1 MQTYRIYL
9 LSLALFLVGCSD
21 NTDGDQE
28 SKEEFP
34 NVDATYSLLLQTNE
48 LLSLI
53 KLNAD
58 AETIF
63 LDPGISEFENS
74 SLPKVTYRDGDEISI
89 FNSQSDCSGR
99 VSLYDF
105 KNDALQKTVVFDD
118 LGICDLVVHALAH
131 SGNDLYIG
139 YEVPAQGA
147 KETLY
152 YLRTIDISNSEP
164 ETVDIE
170 LDKRPL
176 QAVFSNNMVFI
187 LSVDLEDDN
196 RNYLMVFDTVK
207 EDLVADINLGFDV
220 LRLFKSDAG
229 NIIVSYPELHN
240 IVSSSSMAIVK
251 TTRYEDGKEPK
262 FGDSESS
269 FSDEQGNLYYSMPTN
284 FSGTSYPNIPAVYDF
299 ETNTAILYY
308 YENFLSE
315 QEQLV
320 EFKIGSTT
328 MVSYDAKNNII
339 IIGYKKSGEPDKGGL
354 LRIRPIPN
362 PAFIDNINLSG
373 VPFELYTN

>member
-1 MQTYRIYL
+1 L
-9 LSLALFLVGCSD
+9 LALSLVGCSE
-21 NTDGDQE
+21 NTDGDLE

-34 NVDATYSLLLQTNE
+34 NVDATYSLLMQTNDF
-48 LLSLI
+48 LTQNN
-53 KLNAD
+53 LNAD

-63 LDPGISEFENS
+63 LDPVIREFESS
-74 SLPKVTYRDGDEISI
+74 SLPAVTYRDGHEISI
-89 FNSQSDCSGR
+89 FNLGTDCSGS

-118 LGICDLVVHALAH
+118 LGNCDLEVRALAH
-131 SGNDLYIG
+131 SGNDFYIG
-139 YEVPAQGA
+139 YEVPGEGL

-152 YLRTIDISNSEP
+152 YFRTIDISNSEP
-164 ETVDIE
+164 EIVDIE

-176 QAVFSNNMVFI
+176 QAIFSNNMVFI

-196 RNYLMVFDTVK
+196 RNYLKVFDTVN
-207 EDLVADINLGFDV
+207 EEFAADINLGFDV
-220 LRLFKSDAG
+220 LRLFKSEGA

-251 TTRYEDGKEPK
+251 TTRYEAGKEPR

-269 FSDEQGNLYYSMPTN
+269 SSDAQGNLYYSMPTN
-284 FSGTSYPNIPAVYDF
+284 FVGTSYPTIPAVFDF

-315 QEQLV
+315 QEQSV
-320 EFKIGSTT
+320 EFKIGRTT
-328 MVSYDAKNNII
+328 MVSYDAKNNLMV
-339 IIGYKKSGEPDKGGL
+339 IGYKKSGEPDKGGL

-362 PAFIDNINLSG
+362 PAFIDNMDLNG
-373 VPFELYTN
+373 VPFQIYTN

>member
-1 MQTYRIYL
+1 MQTYRIYFL
-9 LSLALFLVGCSD
+9 LLALLLVGCSE

-34 NVDATYSLLLQTNE
+34 NVDATYSLLIQTNE
-48 LLSLI
+48 LLTQI
-53 KLNAD
+53 NLNAD

-63 LDPGISEFENS
+63 LDPGISEFESS
-74 SLPKVTYRDGDEISI
+74 SLPTVTYRDGSEISI
-89 FNSQSDCSGR
+89 FNSQTDCSGI

-105 KNDALQKTVVFDD
+105 KNDALQKTIVFDD
-118 LGICDLVVHALAH
+118 LGNCDLEVRALAH
-131 SGNDLYIG
+131 SGNDFYIG
-139 YEVPAQGA
+139 YEVPGEGL

-152 YLRTIDISNSEP
+152 YFRTIDISNSEP
-164 ETVDIE
+164 EIVDIE

-176 QAVFSNNMVFI
+176 QAIFSNNMVFI

-196 RNYLMVFDTVK
+196 RNYLTVFDTVN
-207 EDLVADINLGFDV
+207 EEFVADINLGFDV
-220 LRLFKSDAG
+220 LRLFKSEGG

-240 IVSSSSMAIVK
+240 IVSSSSLAIVK
-251 TTRYEDGKEPK
+251 TTRYEDGKEPR

-269 FSDEQGNLYYSMPTN
+269 SSDEQGNLYYSMPTN
-284 FSGTSYPNIPAVYDF
+284 FVGTSYPTIPAVFDF

-315 QEQLV
+315 QEQSV
-320 EFKIGSTT
+320 EFKIARTT
-328 MVSYDAKNNII
+328 MVSYDAKNNLIV
-339 IIGYKKSGEPDKGGL
+339 IGYKKSGEPDKGGL

-362 PAFIDNINLSG
+362 PAFIDNIDLSG
-373 VPFELYTN
+373 VPFQIYTN

>member
-1 MQTYRIYL
+1 MQTYRIYF

-28 SKEEFP
+28 SIEEFP
-34 NVDATYSLLLQTNE
+34 NVDLTYSLIMQTNE
-48 LLSLI
+48 LLTQI
-53 KLNAD
+53 NLNAD

-63 LDPGISEFENS
+63 LDPGISAFESS
-74 SLPKVTYRDGDEISI
+74 SLPAVTYRDGSEISI
-89 FNSQSDCSGR
+89 FNSQTDCSGR
-99 VSLYDF
+99 VSIYDF

-118 LGICDLVVHALAH
+118 LGNCDLVVRALAH

-139 YEVPAQGA
+139 FEVPGEGA

-152 YLRTIDISNSEP
+152 NLRTIDISNSET

-170 LDKRPL
+170 MDKRPL
-176 QAVFSNNMVFI
+176 QAIFSNNMVFM

-196 RNYLMVFDTVK
+196 RNYLTVFDTVN
-207 EDLVADINLGFDV
+207 EEFVADINLGFDV
-220 LRLFKSDAG
+220 LRLFKTDGG

-240 IVSSSSMAIVK
+240 IVNSSSMAIVK
-251 TTRYEDGKEPK
+251 TTRYEDGKEPG

-269 FSDEQGNLYYSMPTN
+269 FSDKQGNLYYSMTTN
-284 FSGTSYPNIPAVYDF
+284 FSGTSYPTIPAVYDF

-315 QEQLV
+315 QEQAV
-320 EFKIGSTT
+320 EFKIGRTT
-328 MVSYDAKNNII
+328 MVSYDAKNNFI

-362 PAFIDNINLSG
+362 PAFIDNIDLNG
-373 VPFELYTN
+373 VPFEIYTD